1 MARKDIARRS
11 ESRSRLPVLR
21 PERGGPFM
29 ALQQEMNRLFD
40 RFFGRE
46 MEPFYPMEELGFPTA
61 YPQMDVKETDK
72 SIKIA
77 VELPG
82 MDEKD
87 IQVSISGNSLTIKG
101 EKKEEK
107 EEREGSYI
115 RMERRYGSFNRV
127 VPLPDEVDRDKAEAS
142 FKNGLLEIELPKT
155 KDAAAQKKKIEI
167 KAH

>member
-1 MARKDIARRS
+1 MARKDIVRRS
-11 ESRSRLPVLR
+11 ERSHLPAFR
-21 PERGGPFM
+21 SEKGSPFM

-46 MEPFYPMEELGFPTA
+46 AEPFYPMEEMGFPTA

-72 SIKIA
+72 AIKIA

-107 EEREGSYI
+107 EEREGSYV

-127 VPLPDEVDRDKAEAS
+127 VPLPDEVDKNKAEAS
-142 FKNGLLEIELPKT
+142 FKNGLLEIELPKSE
-155 KDAAAQKKKIEI
+155 KAAAQKKKIEI